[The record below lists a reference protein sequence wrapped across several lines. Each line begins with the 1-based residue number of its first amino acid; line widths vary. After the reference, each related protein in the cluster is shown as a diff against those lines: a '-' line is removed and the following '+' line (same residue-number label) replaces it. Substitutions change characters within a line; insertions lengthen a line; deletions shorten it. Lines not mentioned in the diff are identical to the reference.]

1 MDGIILT
8 GQGRPEP
15 GVGSGLTLR
24 SPGARGWSIGMDRR
38 GKMGSWSRPVPKFLI
53 CLCNARAPASA
64 LTRGRGARSNLF
76 RSSAIYCFWGND
88 KKLRRRQNSGFGS
101 GPGASVRPRRT
112 FSCKES

>member
-1 MDGIILT
+1 MDGTILPD
-8 GQGRPEP
+8 QGRPEP
-15 GVGSGLTLR
+15 GVGSGLTLK
-24 SPGARGWSIGMDRR
+24 SSGARGWSIGMDRR

-101 GPGASVRPRRT
+101 GPGA
-112 FSCKES
+112 